1 MDLKQ
6 AAKQMQDNKALQ
18 KLLAGEDTR
27 RMMEL
32 LGSREGVQQA
42 AKAAMAG
49 DTAKLMELMQKLTRD
64 PEGAKVVER
73 VSEQAKK
80 SGL

>member
-6 AAKQMQDNKALQ
+6 AAKLLQDNKALQ
-18 KLLAGEDTR
+18 KLLEGEDTK

-32 LGSREGVQQA
+32 LGNRDGVQQA
-42 AKAAMAG
+42 ARAAMAG
-49 DTAKLMELMQKLTRD
+49 DPAKLMELMQKLTSD